1 MGGPGSHLIHYLSK
15 EHRTDSDHWNMACAA
30 WITQAQLRD
39 KAKDQGHTL
48 LEGHFPAQND
58 LKLTYSTELMNNYAQ
73 GKIVAPR
80 SKLETLQTLQSG
92 HSHALLFAMDSS
104 FTAVVPILEVVERFP
119 TYINTVDGGNIIFAS
134 GGERLFKLAQSS
146 ATGTKVWRVQ
156 DIALAV
162 PLAEKA
168 LVFSSYTTTLH
179 VSDLQD
185 LPAEDGVELE
195 ISADALAPFYIN
207 GLYYLMGPKPARVL
221 TNSAGLVNVVEAAA
235 GLNATVLT
243 VFIRHE
249 PTSNIT
255 NPMQKAFDKLAAL
268 GSETALRA
276 ALIAVSTTAGGMAG
290 ADPKHKPRRAL
301 GQRGGPE
308 EYRRQN
314 GGPSQG
320 VGRGEAALLY
330 GPGAIELHLSSGL
343 ARHRLF
349 GIPRGRGLLGL
360 HRRRGGRPPPV
371 AENRGRGV
379 FEFTQDAATTTWH
392 FIAKIAGKVYRA
404 VLGTV
409 EAIVGAIEWVFEQIK
424 TGIETLI
431 HLMTLCLRHQ
441 MDQLGAAKTAFDGQV
456 GEVLQSHGYV
466 MLGMY
471 SDLKSLAPKIT
482 QMSVTEILKA
492 FGALL
497 ADGMLISTQAV
508 LDALLDTLVSIGTPS
523 WTSPAKLRPASAT
536 S

>member
-1 MGGPGSHLIHYLSK
+1 MTGIIKFIKGRRALSYL
-15 EHRTDSDHWNMACAA
+15 HQH
-30 WITQAQLRD
+30 
-39 KAKDQGHTL
+39 
-48 LEGHFPAQND
+48 
-58 LKLTYSTELMNNYAQ
+58 
-73 GKIVAPR
+73 
-80 SKLETLQTLQSG
+80 
-92 HSHALLFAMDSS
+92 
-104 FTAVVPILEVVERFP
+104 
-119 TYINTVDGGNIIFAS
+119 GGNIIFAS

-207 GLYYLMGPKPARVL
+207 GLYYLMGPKPVRVL

-308 EYRRQN
+308 EYHRQN
-314 GGPSQG
+314 G
-320 VGRGEAALLY
+320 VEA
-330 GPGAIELHLSSGL
+330 
-343 ARHRLF
+343 
-349 GIPRGRGLLGL
+349 
-360 HRRRGGRPPPV
+360 
-371 AENRGRGV
+371 V

-424 TGIETLI
+424 TWIETLI

-508 LDALLDTLVSIGTPS
+508 LDALLDTLVSIGTPWFS
-523 WTSPAKLRPASAT
+523 GLGDARATGAVLIVPQLFVTGWHFYELSQTVGGRRGGPAHTAAVLGEVARLTGYASAICSAAALLMTLILSGMVDSRGPASTLQTSSRSSMAT
-536 S
+536 LLI

>member
-1 MGGPGSHLIHYLSK
+1 
-15 EHRTDSDHWNMACAA
+15 
-30 WITQAQLRD
+30 
-39 KAKDQGHTL
+39 
-48 LEGHFPAQND
+48 
-58 LKLTYSTELMNNYAQ
+58 MNNYAQ
-73 GKIVAPR
+73 GEIVAPR
-80 SKLETLQTLQSG
+80 SKFETLQTLQTLQSG
-92 HSHALLFAMDSS
+92 DSHALLFAMDSS

-207 GLYYLMGPKPARVL
+207 GLYYLMGPKPVRVI
-221 TNSAGLVNVVEAAA
+221 TNSTGLVNVVEAAA

-255 NPMQKAFDKLAAL
+255 NPMQKAFDKLAAKMVCLRKAWDEAKLLSLTGL
-268 GSETALRA
+268 GFWDS
-276 ALIAVSTTAGGMAG
+276 IAVAAG
-290 ADPKHKPRRAL
+290 DLFRWLKI
-301 GQRGGPE
+301 
-308 EYRRQN
+308 
-314 GGPSQG
+314 G
-320 VGRGEAALLY
+320 VEA
-330 GPGAIELHLSSGL
+330 
-343 ARHRLF
+343 
-349 GIPRGRGLLGL
+349 
-360 HRRRGGRPPPV
+360 
-371 AENRGRGV
+371 V
-379 FEFTQDAATTTWH
+379 FEFTQDAATTTCQ

-409 EAIVGAIEWVFEQIK
+409 EAIVGAIEWVFEQMK

-431 HLMTLCLRHQ
+431 HLTTLCLRHQ

-456 GEVLQSHGYV
+456 GEVRKTLHQRTGI
-466 MLGMY
+466 
-471 SDLKSLAPKIT
+471 D
-482 QMSVTEILKA
+482 
-492 FGALL
+492 
-497 ADGMLISTQAV
+497 DWAV
-508 LDALLDTLVSIGTPS
+508 LGYA
-523 WTSPAKLRPASAT
+523 
-536 S
+536 